1 MKDGISIYIN
11 TKPENLMTNK
21 TVSSMR
27 KGCLGM
33 HFAVIGSKSISL
45 LFLHLS
51 PESNNKKKIVGT
63 GCGGGGDGGMRQ
75 TVPDLEI

>member
-1 MKDGISIYIN
+1 
-11 TKPENLMTNK
+11 
-21 TVSSMR
+21 MR

-51 PESNNKKKIVGT
+51 PESNNKKKLLELGVVVGDEINEIN
-63 GCGGGGDGGMRQ
+63 GLR
-75 TVPDLEI
+75 PRDLNPKGRKKCEQGENCVKANWIPAGH

>member
-1 MKDGISIYIN
+1 
-11 TKPENLMTNK
+11 MTNK
-21 TVSSMR
+21 TVTSMR

-51 PESNNKKKIVGT
+51 PEINNEKKLLELGVVVGN
-63 GCGGGGDGGMRQ
+63 GGMR
-75 TVPDLEI
+75 